1 MMRTVLPALA
11 QAVVMNASLHE
22 RTVENLKEQLQV
34 RFEFSVLYMKF
45 PVEHWFSPIFEENL
59 CDGDIFFFLAISYCP
74 ILLLIQSSCLLVP
87 FSGHD

>member
-34 RFEFSVLYMKF
+34 RLS
-45 PVEHWFSPIFEENL
+45 
-59 CDGDIFFFLAISYCP
+59 
-74 ILLLIQSSCLLVP
+74 LVS
-87 FSGHD
+87 FI